1 MSATRSGGATGT
13 LLRILVLSLIVLALF
28 AATVLL
34 VASLVAWRIDASI
47 TDPWSINLGI
57 LCGLIVWLFVVIFH
71 IKAETLYVPVRRRGG
86 YLTLVQGHLRELGY
100 FIDKVDDSRVVARPG
115 FHSYLMGGS
124 IQVELEE
131 GMARLVGPKIHL
143 ESLRR
148 RLRMENVV
156 EKAEQDIRD
165 SQRRQGEKVLKR
177 VAITL
182 RVPLDQWN
190 AIYDEVIDVLKKE
203 DAEVVCELS
212 VLATSRPGIRETIV
226 DSMIRDWLAQH
237 QIKADIHKEIH
248 RESSATLPVLRGLG
262 KPRSIE
268 PSTSPEPSHDS
279 AEPKVIGEPGATPS
293 EPGA

>member
-1 MSATRSGGATGT
+1 MSASRSGATAT
-13 LLRILVLSLIVLALF
+13 LLRIVLLSLVVLVLF

-34 VASLVAWRIDASI
+34 VAFLVAWRTDASL

-57 LCGLIVWLFVVIFH
+57 LCGLIVWLFVIIFH

-86 YLTLVQGHLRELGY
+86 YLNLVQGHLRELGY
-100 FIDKVDDSRVVARPG
+100 FIDKADDTRIVARPG

-131 GMARLVGPKIHL
+131 GVARLTGPKVHL

-156 EKAEQDIRD
+156 NKAEQDIRD
-165 SQRRQGEKVLKR
+165 NQRRQGEKVLKR

-182 RVPLDQWN
+182 RVPLEQWN

-203 DAEVVCELS
+203 DAEVICELN
-212 VLATSRPGIRETIV
+212 VLATSRPGIRESVV
-226 DSMIRDWLAQH
+226 DSMIRDWLAQQ

-262 KPRSIE
+262 KGRTLE
-268 PSTSPEPSHDS
+268 PSNTPDPSSDAAESKAVSEPR
-279 AEPKVIGEPGATPS
+279 AAQREPGA
-293 EPGA
+293 